1 MRRCGCCCKIRHTHI
16 HARTKTN
23 SRKKRNSLFVK
34 EITGEKKARATLP
47 LLCTHSQYV
56 LSTGCVWCEAT
67 NTIRDTTTMH
77 NAMQYTMCH
86 AIRNNYEK
94 NFERTT
100 TTTTTTDSCTPT
112 RMTITNSH
120 SARLPMRNARK
131 QKKKNWQRRLQRHA
145 RNATKLKILYYEV
158 MVDAAHRSPQQRRHS
173 Q

>member
-1 MRRCGCCCKIRHTHI
+1 MRRCGCSCKIRHTHI

-77 NAMQYTMCH
+77 NAIHDVSCDTQQLWKEFWASDDDDDNNRQLHANKNDNNKQSFSSTPHEKCKKAEEEELPATLAATYTKCDE
-86 AIRNNYEK
+86 IK
-94 NFERTT
+94 NT
-100 TTTTTTDSCTPT
+100 
-112 RMTITNSH
+112 
-120 SARLPMRNARK
+120 
-131 QKKKNWQRRLQRHA
+131 
-145 RNATKLKILYYEV
+145 YYEV
-158 MVDAAHRSPQQRRHS
+158 MVDAARRSPQQRRHS

>member
-1 MRRCGCCCKIRHTHI
+1 MRRCGCSCRIRHTHTYT
-16 HARTKTN
+16 HANTN
-23 SRKKRNSLFVK
+23 SRKKRNSLFLK
-34 EITGEKKARATLP
+34 EITGEKKARGTLP

-100 TTTTTTDSCTPT
+100 TTTTDSCTPT

-120 SARLPMRNARK
+120 SVRLPMRNARK
-131 QKKKNWQRRLQRHA
+131 QKTNWQRRLQRHA

-158 MVDAAHRSPQQRRHS
+158 MVDAERRSPQQRRNS